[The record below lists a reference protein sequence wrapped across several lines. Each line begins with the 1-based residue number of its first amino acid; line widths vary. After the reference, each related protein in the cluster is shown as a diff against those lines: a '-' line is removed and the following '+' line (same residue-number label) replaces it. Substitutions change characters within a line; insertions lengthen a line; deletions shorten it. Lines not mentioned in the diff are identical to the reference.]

1 MLLRDFSRPIGALF
15 GPQNCRSTS
24 LKEIQENRFYTF
36 LKSTK
41 TCDHKIESEFINS
54 LEIHARLS
62 TNCALSTFARGFSG
76 MIKQ

>member
-1 MLLRDFSRPIGALF
+1 MLLRDFSRPMGTLF

-24 LKEIQENRFYTF
+24 LKEIQENRYYAF

-41 TCDHKIESEFINS
+41 ACNHEIESECINS

-62 TNCALSTFARGFSG
+62 PNCALSTFARGFSG